1 MWYSYA
7 KQKFYGFKTLDKLEG
22 YPKKTKISKCRTVFR
37 FLGINFNFKAGK
49 CSFGRGKGGG
59 RGDSRS
65 AQAVFP
71 PGTSTPFQLLAIQ

>member
-59 RGDSRS
+59 ERGKPECTSR
-65 AQAVFP
+65 VP
-71 PGTSTPFQLLAIQ
+71 TRHVDPFSSC